1 MLKSMALVAPVTCF
15 LVLTTLGAASP
26 GADQRAANDG
36 AKAASAKTTEKKT
49 AGKAVQKGGGG
60 SGAVVFIDPATGQ
73 IRQPSPAEIGSL
85 AGQARSTAGTP
96 SAPAAVQGPG
106 GAVGV
111 TLGED
116 FMSYTVVTKT
126 PDGKLATECV
136 TGGKQAEARVHSG
149 AASKDTKSP
158 ETKNTGTAK

>member
-73 IRQPSPAEIGSL
+73 IRQPTPAEIGSL
-85 AGQARSTAGTP
+85 ADQARSTAGTP
-96 SAPAAVQGPG
+96 SAPVTIQGPG

-111 TLGED
+111 KLGED
-116 FMSYTVVTKT
+116 SLSYTVVTKT

-136 TGGKQAEARVHSG
+136 TGSKQAETRANSG
-149 AASKDTKSP
+149 GVSKDAHHP
-158 ETKNTGTAK
+158 ETKDTRP